1 MEVFL
6 PVRIFAVRL
15 VITFHYNGMRAKP
28 FGGIHGHGGV
38 HAEFPGLII
47 TGSDY
52 AAVTTATNQDR
63 FTNQFGVDQAFHRYK
78 KTIEVEMGDVAGG
91 EGHGSKL
98 LNSLVIRLYLSLKR

>member
-52 AAVTTATNQDR
+52 AAATNQDR
-63 FTNQFGVDQAFHRYK
+63 FTNQLRLIRRSTDRK
-78 KTIEVEMGDVAGG
+78 K
-91 EGHGSKL
+91 
-98 LNSLVIRLYLSLKR
+98 LSRSRWVMWREERGMAANY